1 MMFVRLF
8 VVLLTIML
16 CLPASWAGP
25 SPSLHL
31 NVKSFQLENGMLFL
45 VVERPTV
52 PQVACRIAIRAG
64 SALEDA
70 GRTGIAHLLEHMMFK
85 GTKNFGTLDP
95 ERDQALQS
103 RIEAAYQVI
112 LGEER
117 KRNPDKDLI
126 QEKREEMERLRLEVR
141 KIFVPHS
148 FSAQLER
155 NGAVGVNAYTTK
167 DQTQYMAS
175 VPSDMLELW
184 FSMISEQLFEPS
196 WREFYV
202 EKEVVRREWAFR
214 YVNDPAGAAW
224 LDLYATAYTA
234 HPYRNP
240 TIGWESDMALFNTR
254 DAQAFH
260 ERFYNPSNA
269 VCVLVGDVNAERAR
283 DLARIYFGRYPAGF
297 RAPERVT
304 EEPPQSGPRKRIRFL
319 KGARTP
325 MIRIAFH
332 GAKMGTGDFYA
343 LDVLTMI
350 LSHGRSARLDRRVV
364 DKGLA
369 VSAWAY
375 NPDNRYGGMVVL
387 GGSPNEPKSGEGDR
401 RKAYIGACEELE
413 RRLLLEVEELKK
425 EPVSSRELERVR
437 KLTQRDFLDK
447 MKSNED
453 LAGTLATLEVQVG
466 WRYINTYLA
475 EIRRVTAQDV
485 QRVARR
491 YFREENRTTV
501 YVVPGGKPERP
512 PETYTEVRSAGG
524 ASLHRPESPAL
535 MVNHSRFPTPKG
547 WRHPLSF
554 RRKPRK
560 IRYPAAVSRRI
571 RGAQVFYLPDHELP
585 LVDMTVRV
593 KAGSVDLPDAQTG
606 LTGLLNG
613 TLIRGGTEKY
623 PPEEL
628 ARILDENAVRISV
641 SAGEESSAVHL
652 SVLREDWGLGLG
664 LLEEILLRPRFDP
677 SVFEAV
683 KRRALAGL
691 TRQGGNARAVAAR
704 EAKIWRFKGHPYGR
718 DPLMGLRTIPGIREG
733 DLRKFI
739 SRYFRPSN
747 MVISV
752 AGDLSPEEAFSGI
765 EHMLASFPQEA
776 VPERK
781 LQAPP
786 ETPPVLA
793 LIHKPG
799 QVQSQVVLSLRSVDR
814 HDPNY
819 WKISLLSDILGG
831 SGSLMVTRLRDD
843 LGLIYAGWAYQ
854 AFKWKAGMVLAY
866 LGCKGDQTARALR
879 ETAQILDSLRRT
891 VPGTLLEQKR
901 LDALNS
907 FVFNVDSPSE
917 LVDVYGRY
925 FLRGEPLDTLERIQ
939 DAYMEASAEDLRRL
953 AERFL
958 DPRRLQVFVV
968 ADKNTLV
975 VDPENRRIPLE
986 SALKD
991 LAQRL
996 GLPFREIALR

>member
-155 NGAVGVNAYTTK
+155 NGSVGVNAYTTK

-447 MKSNED
+447 MKSN
-453 LAGTLATLEVQVG
+453 
-466 WRYINTYLA
+466 
-475 EIRRVTAQDV
+475 
-485 QRVARR
+485 
-491 YFREENRTTV
+491 
-501 YVVPGGKPERP
+501 
-512 PETYTEVRSAGG
+512 
-524 ASLHRPESPAL
+524 
-535 MVNHSRFPTPKG
+535 
-547 WRHPLSF
+547 
-554 RRKPRK
+554 
-560 IRYPAAVSRRI
+560 
-571 RGAQVFYLPDHELP
+571 
-585 LVDMTVRV
+585 
-593 KAGSVDLPDAQTG
+593 
-606 LTGLLNG
+606 
-613 TLIRGGTEKY
+613 
-623 PPEEL
+623 
-628 ARILDENAVRISV
+628 
-641 SAGEESSAVHL
+641 
-652 SVLREDWGLGLG
+652 
-664 LLEEILLRPRFDP
+664 
-677 SVFEAV
+677 
-683 KRRALAGL
+683 
-691 TRQGGNARAVAAR
+691 
-704 EAKIWRFKGHPYGR
+704 
-718 DPLMGLRTIPGIREG
+718 
-733 DLRKFI
+733 
-739 SRYFRPSN
+739 
-747 MVISV
+747 
-752 AGDLSPEEAFSGI
+752 
-765 EHMLASFPQEA
+765 
-776 VPERK
+776 
-781 LQAPP
+781 
-786 ETPPVLA
+786 
-793 LIHKPG
+793 
-799 QVQSQVVLSLRSVDR
+799 
-814 HDPNY
+814 
-819 WKISLLSDILGG
+819 
-831 SGSLMVTRLRDD
+831 
-843 LGLIYAGWAYQ
+843 
-854 AFKWKAGMVLAY
+854 
-866 LGCKGDQTARALR
+866 
-879 ETAQILDSLRRT
+879 
-891 VPGTLLEQKR
+891 
-901 LDALNS
+901 
-907 FVFNVDSPSE
+907 
-917 LVDVYGRY
+917 
-925 FLRGEPLDTLERIQ
+925 
-939 DAYMEASAEDLRRL
+939 
-953 AERFL
+953 
-958 DPRRLQVFVV
+958 
-968 ADKNTLV
+968 
-975 VDPENRRIPLE
+975 
-986 SALKD
+986 
-991 LAQRL
+991 
-996 GLPFREIALR
+996 